1 MAVDRAEGV
10 CRPRHESI
18 AAGRDSKRGED
29 SVSLLVDLPERLT
42 NWKSRRVSVGRKI
55 GVDLFGEAARQLSSA
70 HPEFVGGASGRP

>member
-1 MAVDRAEGV
+1 
-10 CRPRHESI
+10 
-18 AAGRDSKRGED
+18 
-29 SVSLLVDLPERLT
+29 LLVDLPERLT